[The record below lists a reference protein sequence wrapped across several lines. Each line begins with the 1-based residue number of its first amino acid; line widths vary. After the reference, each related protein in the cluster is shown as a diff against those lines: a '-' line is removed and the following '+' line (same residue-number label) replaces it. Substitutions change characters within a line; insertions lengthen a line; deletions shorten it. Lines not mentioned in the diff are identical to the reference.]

1 MDVFSERLTPEQVK
15 YLDIFRDIFIK
26 PLLYKMTFLLNKN
39 YQEYDSLPVTIGLN
53 EFYSTYG
60 DIPTPHTQ
68 KIGDAMK
75 NLYSLKSSLERDYL
89 LIKESIDILHSP

>member
-1 MDVFSERLTPEQVK
+1 MDNSSPILTTEQVK

-26 PLLYKMTFLLNKN
+26 PLLYKMTFFLNKN
-39 YQEYDSLPVTIGLN
+39 YQEYDSPPVIIGLK

-75 NLYSLKSSLERDYL
+75 NLYFLKSFLERDYL
-89 LIKESIDILHSP
+89 LLKESIDILHFP